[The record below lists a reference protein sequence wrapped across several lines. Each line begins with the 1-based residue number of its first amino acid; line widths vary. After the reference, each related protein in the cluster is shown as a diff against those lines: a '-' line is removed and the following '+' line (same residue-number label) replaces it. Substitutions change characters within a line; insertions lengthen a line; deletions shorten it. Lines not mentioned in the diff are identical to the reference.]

1 MTGKLPIFFLG
12 LGKIFV
18 TKYDKQEKITQ
29 LYFKIVIAKCDK
41 ELLQCVTGIIRWD
54 RIYYKVWQLLKCAI
68 KGYCRVWQI
77 LQSVTITTKWD
88 VTVLL
93 KQVLQVGNR

>member
-54 RIYYKVWQLLKCAI
+54 RIYYKVWQLLKCVI

>member
-41 ELLQCVTGIIRWD
+41 ELLQCVT
-54 RIYYKVWQLLKCAI
+54 AI
-68 KGYCRVWQI
+68 KMWDKRL
-77 LQSVTITTKWD
+77 LQSVTDITKCDNYYKVRRNSATKASATGW
-88 VTVLL
+88 
-93 KQVLQVGNR
+93 K